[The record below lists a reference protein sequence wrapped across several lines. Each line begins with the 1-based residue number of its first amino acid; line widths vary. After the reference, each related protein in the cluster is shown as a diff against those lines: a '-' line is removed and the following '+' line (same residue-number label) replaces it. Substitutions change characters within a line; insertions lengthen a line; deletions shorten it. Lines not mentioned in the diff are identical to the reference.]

1 MLWYD
6 HSIERRVAAQFHLIE
21 TATLG
26 AGRGWRALDLAPLF
40 GRWIAGHR
48 HFNRLLR
55 RPAELA
61 TLLSDFETAAAD
73 AIIAEAGQATA
84 NEVVALTG
92 IGSMFGLA
100 SVSRIVE
107 RSAADVPGRL
117 LVAFPGR
124 YERGAYSLLD
134 ARESWNYHAAP
145 IPPQSYL

>member
-6 HSIERRVAAQFHLIE
+6 HSLERRVAAQFHLIE
-21 TATLG
+21 TATRE
-26 AGRGWRALDLAPLF
+26 AGRGWRSLDIAPLF
-40 GRWIAGHR
+40 GQWIAGHR
-48 HFNRLLR
+48 HFKRLIG

-61 TLLSDFETAAAD
+61 TLLPDFEAAA
-73 AIIAEAGQATA
+73 AEAVIAEAKMAT
-84 NEVVALTG
+84 EKDVVALTG
-92 IGSMFGLA
+92 IGSLFGLA
-100 SVSRIVE
+100 SVSRIIE

-124 YERGAYSLLD
+124 FERGAYSLLD

>member
-6 HSIERRVAAQFHLIE
+6 HSLERRVSAQIHLIE
-21 TATLG
+21 TATRA
-26 AGRGWRALDLAPLF
+26 AGHGWRFLDLAPLF
-40 GRWIAGHR
+40 GRWVVGHR
-48 HFNRLLR
+48 HFKRLLA

-61 TLLSDFETAAAD
+61 TLLHTFETIA
-73 AIIAEAGQATA
+73 AEARQTTSAD
-84 NEVVALTG
+84 VLALSG
-92 IGSMFGLA
+92 IGSLFGLA

-107 RSAADVPGRL
+107 TTAPEVAGRL

-124 YERGAYSLLD
+124 FERGAYSLLD